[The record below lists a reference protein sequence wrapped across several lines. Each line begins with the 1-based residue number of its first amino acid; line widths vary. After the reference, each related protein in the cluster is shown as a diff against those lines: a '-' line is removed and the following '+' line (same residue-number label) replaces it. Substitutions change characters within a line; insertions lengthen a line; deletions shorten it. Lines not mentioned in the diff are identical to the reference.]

1 MSRGYK
7 KHGVA
12 LFEGTMIR
20 DFNLLATSETLTQ
33 SAASSELWML
43 LRAAG
48 DEAPAVDRSPARG
61 LVTARTSFDP
71 VQAVAKL
78 RERLRENPD
87 HFKSLLRVI
96 PVQRRVATE
105 VGEIAGTAAAMA
117 TEIGDDESFRVTLE
131 KRRTHLRSRT
141 IIDAVAEG
149 IDRKVDLES
158 PDWVVLVEIVGRVT
172 GLSLIK
178 PDGIL
183 NVQKERYRLLAER
196 Q

>member
-12 LFEGTMIR
+12 LFEETMIR

-33 SAASSELWML
+33 SVASSELWML
-43 LRAAG
+43 LRATG
-48 DEAPAVDRSPARG
+48 DETPAVDRSPARG
-61 LVTARTSFDP
+61 LITARTSFDP

-78 RERLRENPD
+78 REKLRENPD

-96 PVQRRVATE
+96 PVQRRVATDLE
-105 VGEIAGTAAAMA
+105 EIARTAADMA
-117 TEIGDDESFRVTLE
+117 SEIGDDESFRVTLE

-141 IIDAVAEG
+141 IIDAVAEE

-158 PDWVVLVEIVGRVT
+158 PDWVVLVEIVGKVT
-172 GLSLIK
+172 GLSVIR

-183 NVQKERYRLLAER
+183 NIQKEKYQLLTER